1 MLKLSNLLNN
11 SFQQNSFIKDF
22 SIAQISNR
30 VLDNMSQKV
39 MDAGITNEAILTL
52 EVTNELAP
60 KSVKSA
66 KKSGATAHSE
76 SWSEGECDDEDGDTG
91 VADKACDVTEEDKQV
106 ETDLKVLRK
115 K

>member
-1 MLKLSNLLNN
+1 MTKG
-11 SFQQNSFIKDF
+11 F

-60 KSVKSA
+60 KTAMKSA
-66 KKSGATAHSE
+66 KKSGGASAHSE
-76 SWSEGECDDEDGDTG
+76 SWSEGECDDEDGDTDG
-91 VADKACDVTEEDKQV
+91 ADEACDVTEEDKQV
-106 ETDLKVLRK
+106 ETERNSSSKKFKNQVL
-115 K
+115 